1 LLNTRTDALGGSLEN
16 RSHFL
21 IELIQQIKGLTGND
35 FPLMVKLV
43 CDEFVDGGLRIEET
57 VKIAGW
63 VEKAGADA
71 IVANAGNKQTNLS
84 GR

>member
-1 LLNTRTDALGGSLEN
+1 
-16 RSHFL
+16 
-21 IELIQQIKGLTGND
+21 
-35 FPLMVKLV
+35 MVKLV

-57 VKIAGW
+57 VKIAAW